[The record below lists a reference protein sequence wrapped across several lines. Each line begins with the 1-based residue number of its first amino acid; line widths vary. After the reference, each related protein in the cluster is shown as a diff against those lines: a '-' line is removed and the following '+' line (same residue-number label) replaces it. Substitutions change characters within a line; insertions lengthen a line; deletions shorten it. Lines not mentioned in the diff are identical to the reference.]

1 MIKAVEWIDDHLRL
15 LDQTLIPTQT
25 VYKEIQTI
33 EEIYEAIR
41 KLRVRGAPAI
51 GITAAYG
58 LYLGMRTENPSSRTE
73 FFQLLEGYIQY
84 LAGAR
89 PTAVNLFWAMEALKQ
104 RLQKTSGNDV
114 KALTKK
120 LLELAREVHEDDR
133 QRCDAMADHGQDV
146 VPVGARIL
154 THCNTGALATGGIGT
169 AFGVIY
175 RAHQLGK
182 NVSVFADETRP
193 LLQGSR
199 LTVWELMMAK
209 IPVTLICDNMAA
221 ALMQQGKV
229 DLAIVG
235 ADRIAADGSVANKIG
250 TYNVA
255 LLAKH
260 HGIPFYVAA
269 PLSTFDRSISSGKD
283 IPIETRPED
292 EVRKVFN
299 QCQITVPDVP
309 CWNPAFD
316 VTPPEL
322 VSGIITEKGI
332 VYPPFTESIKRIFA
346 T

>member
-1 MIKAVEWIDDHLRL
+1 MIKAVEWIDNHLRL

-25 VYKEIQTI
+25 VFKEIQTI
-33 EEIYEAIR
+33 EETFEAIR

-58 LYLGMRTENPSSRTE
+58 LYLGMHTENPTTRDE
-73 FFQLLEGYIQY
+73 FFHKLEKHIQY

-89 PTAVNLFWAMEALKQ
+89 PTAVNLFWAMEAIKA
-104 RLQKTSGNDV
+104 RLQEIPGNDV
-114 KALTKK
+114 AVLTEK
-120 LLELAREVHEDDR
+120 LLELAKEVHEDDR
-133 QRCDAMADHGQDV
+133 QRCDAMADHGQEV
-146 VPVGARIL
+146 VPEGARIL

-182 NVSVFADETRP
+182 NVSVYADETRP
-193 LLQGSR
+193 LLQGAR
-199 LTVWELMMAK
+199 LTVWELMTAK

-229 DLAIVG
+229 DMVIVG

-255 LLAKH
+255 LLTKH

-269 PLSTFDRSISSGKD
+269 PLSTFDRNISSGEE

-292 EVRKVFN
+292 EVRKVFDR
-299 QCQITVPDVP
+299 CLITVPDVP

-332 VYPPFTESIKRIFA
+332 LYPPFSQTINNIFGN
-346 T
+346 